1 MRMWYA
7 LSRASATRNVSR
19 VSKEQ
24 EGAMMNLGNLNYV
37 AIFAATVA
45 SFVFGGIW
53 YNVFSKQWMDA
64 VGTSPERMQKDRSS
78 LGLYVLAFVAQ
89 LVMAWMFAGILVHL
103 AQGGLTTTLR
113 IGLISAGFL
122 WLGFVIPTMVVNYA
136 FHGARQSLTV
146 IDGGHWLGVLLIQG
160 AIMGWWGVR

>member
-1 MRMWYA
+1 MMMGI
-7 LSRASATRNVSR
+7 AS
-19 VSKEQ
+19 
-24 EGAMMNLGNLNYV
+24 LNYLSV
-37 AIFAATVA
+37 FAAAVA

-53 YNVFSKQWMDA
+53 YNAFSKPWMEA
-64 VGTSPERMQKDRSS
+64 VGMSPERMQKDRSS

-89 LVMAWMFAGILVHL
+89 LVMAVMLAGILVHL
-103 AQGGLTTTLR
+103 AQGGLSTSLR
-113 IGLISAGFL
+113 TGLISAGFL

-136 FHGARQSLTV
+136 FHGARQTLTL